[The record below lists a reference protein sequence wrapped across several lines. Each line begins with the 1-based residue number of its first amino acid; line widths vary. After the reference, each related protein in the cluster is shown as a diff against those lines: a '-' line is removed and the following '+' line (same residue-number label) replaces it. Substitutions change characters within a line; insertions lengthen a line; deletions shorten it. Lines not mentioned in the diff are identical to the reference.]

1 MKRRNFLAA
10 TAAAAG
16 TGVLGG
22 VAEAQGGGKGGRQI
36 LELRRYTFA
45 TDAKRAAFEA
55 FCESGLIPALNR
67 AGVKPV
73 GVFRMTKADNPQ
85 ATFAGDTS
93 PELYVLLP
101 HNSSESVGGLDA
113 KLAADPAYGTA
124 LTALGDAPKDPA
136 YARYESSLLLGF
148 DQCPRVETPVKGPSR
163 VLQLRIY
170 ESASAERGRLK
181 VKMFNEGG
189 ELRIFREAGVAPV
202 FFGQALTGT
211 KLPNITYMVGFENP
225 EALTAGWAKFGKHPD
240 WAKLKDD
247 ATYRDTVSAIT
258 NLILRPAGGS
268 QI

>member
-1 MKRRNFLAA
+1 MKRRTFLAG
-10 TAAAAG
+10 TASVAG
-16 TGVLGG
+16 TTLLGG
-22 VAEAQGGGKGGRQI
+22 VAEAQGGGKGGKQI

-45 TDAKRAAFEA
+45 SDAKRAAYEA

-67 AGVKPV
+67 AGIKPV

-93 PELYVLLP
+93 PELFVLLP
-101 HNSSESVGGLDA
+101 HNSAESVGGLDA
-113 KLAADPAYGTA
+113 KLAADSAYGTA
-124 LTALGDAPKDPA
+124 LAGLGETPKDPA
-136 YARYESSLLLGF
+136 YARYESSLLLSL
-148 DQCPRVETPVKGPSR
+148 DQCPRVETPATGPSR

-170 ESASAERGRLK
+170 ESATAERGRLK
-181 VKMFNEGG
+181 VRMFNEGG
-189 ELRIFREAGVAPV
+189 EIRIFRDAGVAPV

-247 ATYRDTVSAIT
+247 PTYKDTVSNIT